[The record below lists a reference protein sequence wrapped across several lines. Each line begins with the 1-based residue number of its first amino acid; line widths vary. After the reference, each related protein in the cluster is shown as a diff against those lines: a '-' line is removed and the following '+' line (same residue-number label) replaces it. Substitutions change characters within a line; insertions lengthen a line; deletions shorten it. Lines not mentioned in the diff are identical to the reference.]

1 MRRIGKR
8 IDLCPFCMEFH
19 ELEEVINK
27 EKTIYKGEEITF
39 DAVSL
44 YCEKSG
50 ELFEDEQI
58 ITRNDFRLK
67 DEYMRICLNGL

>member
-1 MRRIGKR
+1 M
-8 IDLCPFCMEFH
+8 
-19 ELEEVINK
+19 EEVINK
-27 EKTIYKGEEITF
+27 EKTIFKGEEITF

-67 DEYMRICLNGL
+67 DEYRRIIGLD